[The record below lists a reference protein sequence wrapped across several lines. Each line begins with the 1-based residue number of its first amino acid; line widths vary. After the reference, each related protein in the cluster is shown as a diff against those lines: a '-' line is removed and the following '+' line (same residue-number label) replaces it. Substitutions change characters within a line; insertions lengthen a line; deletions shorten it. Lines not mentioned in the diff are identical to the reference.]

1 MKSKCM
7 HNLYWYGLYRQAYD
21 LWCSDSYSHPAKMAP
36 GLCFRILQHLEELG
50 FLKKSDIILDPMT
63 GIGTTNICAGA
74 MGYPSIS
81 VELEGKFVDLE
92 KQNKEYAERKL
103 YKKLDWEIIQGDS
116 RRLSE
121 LLQDKG
127 LKTLTSPPYEGDG
140 FGKSNKYS
148 GNVVNRNQQ
157 VVSRNR
163 PSHIAKGQKARQIKY
178 ADQVEG
184 QIGGLKSIMSP
195 PFGDMNHPTNYLGKQ
210 KRESCFEYSD
220 NPDNIGNLPDKP
232 LKAVM
237 SPPYDNARNTSQEY
251 DDKYDLRRPPGIKW
265 GRESFRGRYGD
276 TPGQIGKLK
285 SVMSPPYEATSGG
298 HGEASQDRLAELT
311 DNGMW
316 ARSAGGRLDA
326 YGQSEGQIGK
336 EQQENYLSAMAKVY
350 SEIAKVSDV
359 LVVVVK
365 NPTRN
370 GKLRRLDLDT
380 IKILEMS
387 GWRIHCQH
395 RSLLFEEIEQ
405 ATLFGETEKKVK
417 GRLSFFKRLAYIKG
431 SPVANWEDIIF
442 ATT

>member
-1 MKSKCM
+1 M

-21 LWCSDSYSHPAKMAP
+21 LWCPDSYSHPAKMAP

-103 YKKLDWEIIQGDS
+103 YKKLDWAIIQGDS

-121 LLQDKG
+121 LLHDNG

-220 NPDNIGNLPDKP
+220 DSNNIGNLPDKP

-285 SVMSPPYEATSGG
+285 SVMSPPYEDSYTTGDKPEIRKERMKKAGYKPHFSPHSVLSLEG
-298 HGEASQDRLAELT
+298 HYGE
-311 DNGMW
+311 
-316 ARSAGGRLDA
+316 
-326 YGQSEGQIGK
+326 SEGQIGK
-336 EQQENYLSAMAKVY
+336 EQQESYLSAMAKVY
-350 SEIAKVSDV
+350 SEIAKCSSV

-405 ATLFGETEKKVK
+405 ATLFGKTEKKVK

-431 SPVANWEDIIF
+431 SPVASWEDIIF
-442 ATT
+442 AVR

>member
-1 MKSKCM
+1 MKPKSKCG
-7 HNLYWYGLYRQAYD
+7 HELYWYGLYRQAYD
-21 LWCSDSYSHPAKMAP
+21 LWCPDSYSHPAKMAP

-116 RRLSE
+116 RMLSE

-127 LKTLTSPPYEGDG
+127 LKS
-140 FGKSNKYS
+140 
-148 GNVVNRNQQ
+148 V
-157 VVSRNR
+157 
-163 PSHIAKGQKARQIKY
+163 
-178 ADQVEG
+178 
-184 QIGGLKSIMSP
+184 MSP

-350 SEIAKVSDV
+350 SEIAKCSSV

-442 ATT
+442 ATR

>member
-1 MKSKCM
+1 M
-7 HNLYWYGLYRQAYD
+7 
-21 LWCSDSYSHPAKMAP
+21 
-36 GLCFRILQHLEELG
+36 
-50 FLKKSDIILDPMT
+50 
-63 GIGTTNICAGA
+63 
-74 MGYPSIS
+74 
-81 VELEGKFVDLE
+81 
-92 KQNKEYAERKL
+92 
-103 YKKLDWEIIQGDS
+103 
-116 RRLSE
+116 
-121 LLQDKG
+121 
-127 LKTLTSPPYEGDG
+127 
-140 FGKSNKYS
+140 
-148 GNVVNRNQQ
+148 
-157 VVSRNR
+157 
-163 PSHIAKGQKARQIKY
+163 
-178 ADQVEG
+178 
-184 QIGGLKSIMSP
+184 
-195 PFGDMNHPTNYLGKQ
+195 
-210 KRESCFEYSD
+210 
-220 NPDNIGNLPDKP
+220 
-232 LKAVM
+232 
-237 SPPYDNARNTSQEY
+237 
-251 DDKYDLRRPPGIKW
+251 
-265 GRESFRGRYGD
+265 
-276 TPGQIGKLK
+276 
-285 SVMSPPYEATSGG
+285 MSPPYEATSGG
-298 HGEASQDRLAELT
+298 NGEASQDRLVELT